1 MYLERLRTEETRQA
15 ATKMRQ
21 SFSSLF
27 IIQTPLFLYRLKCFK
42 IGWSFPKNR
51 PLSILLGE
59 SAACADQLLECDERA
74 LGRAR
79 LALGLLPVKCFR
91 VPISYSTPWLG
102 TIQAVGSSASDPG
115 PEGLPSLVGALFADR
130 FLLPKTAHRS
140 FKNLWSGRSFQLPT
154 EEFCLQCHRLSL
166 TAAIMTRHT
175 SGRPLPV
182 S

>member
-21 SFSSLF
+21 SFSLPF
-27 IIQTPLFLYRLKCFK
+27 IIQTPLFFFDIASNVLLIGLGSQ

-59 SAACADQLLECDERA
+59 SAACADPLLECDERA

-79 LALGLLPVKCFR
+79 LALCLLPVKCFR

-115 PEGLPSLVGALFADR
+115 PECLPSLVGALFADR

-140 FKNLWSGRSFQLPT
+140 FRAYGL
-154 EEFCLQCHRLSL
+154 
-166 TAAIMTRHT
+166 AAPSNCQQRNSVFNAIDF
-175 SGRPLPV
+175 P
-182 S
+182 